1 MFNLIE
7 NDIHL
12 GEKAD
17 DKQQAITAVAQAF
30 INKGLVE
37 EGYLQG
43 MLAREQQTSTFLGN
57 GIAIPHGTLDTR
69 HLVKQTGVQIFQ
81 FPNGV
86 KWSDDNIA
94 YLVIGIA
101 AKSDEHLAILRQLT
115 HLLGDEEIAE
125 KLAKTTNPQDF
136 ISLFNGNIVDAAFIS
151 LDVDTN
157 SLLTLT
163 AINAAKLQEAAAV
176 DTQFV
181 SEVIASPALPLGNG
195 IWVNDSAVGNSKN
208 AIAVARPKQAFQHNN
223 KQIAAVVTVASV
235 DEKVDNLLVN
245 LLDPQ
250 CQQVLLKG
258 NAEQVQA
265 ALQGKAV
272 TVAETAAPATQAE
285 PAVAPAAENASAAP
299 QAAPGQ
305 LEATFIVKNE
315 HGLHARPSAV
325 LINEVKKYKATIQVR
340 NVDRDTAFV
349 SAKSLMKVVG
359 LGTTKGQR
367 LCFVAEGED
376 AEQALKGIGEAINA
390 GLGE

>member
-1 MFNLIE
+1 MFNLVE

-12 GEKAD
+12 AAQAD

-30 INKGLVE
+30 VEKGLVE

-115 HLLGDEEIAE
+115 HLLGDEDIAE
-125 KLAKTTNPQDF
+125 KLAKTTDAQEF
-136 ISLFNGNIVDAAFIS
+136 IALFNGDNGNIVDETLVS
-151 LDVDTN
+151 LNIDTT

-163 AINAAKLQEAAAV
+163 AINAGNLQQAKAV
-176 DTQFV
+176 DNQFV
-181 SEVIASPALPLGNG
+181 TEVIASAALPLGNG
-195 IWVNDSAVGNSKN
+195 LWVNDSLNGNQKN
-208 AIAVARPKQAFQHNN
+208 AIAFARPKQPFQNNN
-223 KQIAAVVTVASV
+223 KTVAGLITIANV
-235 DEKVDNLLVN
+235 DDKIENLLAN

-250 CQQVLLKG
+250 CQQQLLNG
-258 NAEQVQA
+258 SATQVVA
-265 ALQGKAV
+265 ALQGKVEKAPASS
-272 TVAETAAPATQAE
+272 TTTTSAADTSTAAAD
-285 PAVAPAAENASAAP
+285 
-299 QAAPGQ
+299 GQ
-305 LEATFIVKNE
+305 LEATFTIKNE

-325 LINEVKKYKATIQVR
+325 LINEVKKYKSTIQVK

-349 SAKSLMKVVG
+349 NAKSLMKVVG

-367 LCFVAEGED
+367 LCFVAQGED
-376 AEQALKGIGEAINA
+376 AEQALKGIGETINA

>member
-1 MFNLIE
+1 MFNLVE

-12 GEKAD
+12 AAQAD

-30 INKGLVE
+30 VEKGLVE
-37 EGYLQG
+37 EDYLQG

-115 HLLGDEEIAE
+115 HLLGDEDIAE
-125 KLAKTTNPQDF
+125 KLAKTTDAQEF
-136 ISLFNGNIVDAAFIS
+136 IALFNGDNGNIIDETLVS
-151 LDVDTN
+151 LNIDTT

-163 AINAAKLQEAAAV
+163 AINAGNLQQAKAV
-176 DTQFV
+176 DNQFV
-181 SEVIASPALPLGNG
+181 TEVIASAALPLGNG
-195 IWVNDSAVGNSKN
+195 LWVNDSLNGNQKN
-208 AIAVARPKQAFQHNN
+208 AIAFARPKQPFQNNN
-223 KQIAAVVTVASV
+223 KTVAGLITIANV
-235 DEKVDNLLVN
+235 DDKIENLLAN

-250 CQQVLLKG
+250 CQQQLLNG
-258 NAEQVQA
+258 SATQVIA
-265 ALQGKAV
+265 ALQGKV
-272 TVAETAAPATQAE
+272 EE
-285 PAVAPAAENASAAP
+285 APAASTTTTSAADTST
-299 QAAPGQ
+299 AAADGQ
-305 LEATFIVKNE
+305 LEATFTIKNE

-325 LINEVKKYKATIQVR
+325 LINEVKKYKSTIQVK

-349 SAKSLMKVVG
+349 NAKSLMKVVG

-367 LCFVAEGED
+367 LCFVAQGED

>member
-1 MFNLIE
+1 MFNLVE

-12 GEKAD
+12 AAQAD

-30 INKGLVE
+30 VEKGLVE

-115 HLLGDEEIAE
+115 HLLGDEDIAE
-125 KLAKTTNPQDF
+125 KLAKTTDAQEF
-136 ISLFNGNIVDAAFIS
+136 IALFNSDNGNIVDETLVS
-151 LDVDTN
+151 LNIDTT

-163 AINAAKLQEAAAV
+163 AINAGNLQQAKAV
-176 DTQFV
+176 DNQFV
-181 SEVIASPALPLGNG
+181 TEVIASAALPLGNG
-195 IWVNDSAVGNSKN
+195 LWVNDSLNGNQKN
-208 AIAVARPKQAFQHNN
+208 AIAFARPKQPFQNNN
-223 KQIAAVVTVASV
+223 KTVAGLITIANV
-235 DEKVDNLLVN
+235 DDKIENLLAN

-250 CQQVLLKG
+250 CQQQLLNG
-258 NAEQVQA
+258 SATQVVA
-265 ALQGKAV
+265 ALQGKV
-272 TVAETAAPATQAE
+272 EE
-285 PAVAPAAENASAAP
+285 APAASTTTTSAADTST
-299 QAAPGQ
+299 AAADGQ
-305 LEATFIVKNE
+305 LEATFTIKNE

-325 LINEVKKYKATIQVR
+325 LINEVKKYKSTIQVK

-349 SAKSLMKVVG
+349 NAKSLMKVVG

-367 LCFVAEGED
+367 LCFVAQGED
-376 AEQALKGIGEAINA
+376 AEQALKGIGKAINA

>member
-1 MFNLIE
+1 MFNLVE

-12 GEKAD
+12 AAQAD

-30 INKGLVE
+30 VEKGLVE

-115 HLLGDEEIAE
+115 HLLGDEDIAE
-125 KLAKTTNPQDF
+125 KLAKTTDAQEF
-136 ISLFNGNIVDAAFIS
+136 IALFNGDNGNIVDETLVS
-151 LDVDTN
+151 LNIDTT

-163 AINAAKLQEAAAV
+163 AINAGNLQQAKAV
-176 DTQFV
+176 DNQFV
-181 SEVIASPALPLGNG
+181 TEVIASAALPLGNG
-195 IWVNDSAVGNSKN
+195 LWVNDSLNGNQKN
-208 AIAVARPKQAFQHNN
+208 AIAFARPKQPFQNNN
-223 KQIAAVVTVASV
+223 KTVAGLITIANV
-235 DEKVDNLLVN
+235 DDKIENLLAN

-250 CQQVLLKG
+250 CQQQLLNG
-258 NAEQVQA
+258 SATQVVA
-265 ALQGKAV
+265 ALQGKV
-272 TVAETAAPATQAE
+272 EE
-285 PAVAPAAENASAAP
+285 APAASTTTTSTADTSTAA
-299 QAAPGQ
+299 ADGQ
-305 LEATFIVKNE
+305 LEATFTIKNE

-325 LINEVKKYKATIQVR
+325 LINEVKKYKSTIQVK

-349 SAKSLMKVVG
+349 NAKSLMKVVG

-367 LCFVAEGED
+367 LCFVAQGED

>member
-1 MFNLIE
+1 MFNLVE

-12 GEKAD
+12 AAQAD

-30 INKGLVE
+30 VEKGLVE

-57 GIAIPHGTLDTR
+57 GISIPHGTLDTR

-115 HLLGDEEIAE
+115 HLLGDEDIAE
-125 KLAKTTNPQDF
+125 KLAKTTDAQEF
-136 ISLFNGNIVDAAFIS
+136 IALFNGDNGNIVDETLVS
-151 LDVDTN
+151 LNIDTT

-163 AINAAKLQEAAAV
+163 AINAGNLQQAKAV
-176 DTQFV
+176 DNQFV
-181 SEVIASPALPLGNG
+181 TEVIASAALPLGNG
-195 IWVNDSAVGNSKN
+195 LWVNDSLNGNQKN
-208 AIAVARPKQAFQHNN
+208 AIAFTRPKQPFQNNN
-223 KQIAAVVTVASV
+223 KTVAGLITIANV
-235 DEKVDNLLVN
+235 DDKIENMLAN

-250 CQQVLLKG
+250 CQQQLLNG
-258 NAEQVQA
+258 SATQVVA
-265 ALQGKAV
+265 ALQGKV
-272 TVAETAAPATQAE
+272 EE
-285 PAVAPAAENASAAP
+285 APAASTTTTSAADTST
-299 QAAPGQ
+299 AAADGQ
-305 LEATFIVKNE
+305 LEATFTIKNE

-325 LINEVKKYKATIQVR
+325 LINEVKKYKSTIQVK

-349 SAKSLMKVVG
+349 NAKSLMKVVG

-367 LCFVAEGED
+367 LCFVAQGED
-376 AEQALKGIGEAINA
+376 AEQALKGIGKAINA

>member
-1 MFNLIE
+1 MFNLVE

-12 GEKAD
+12 AAQAD

-30 INKGLVE
+30 VEKGLVE

-115 HLLGDEEIAE
+115 HLLGDEDIAE
-125 KLAKTTNPQDF
+125 KLAKTTDAQEF
-136 ISLFNGNIVDAAFIS
+136 IALFNGDNGNIVDETLVS
-151 LDVDTN
+151 LNIDTT

-163 AINAAKLQEAAAV
+163 AINAGNLQQAKAV
-176 DTQFV
+176 DNQFV
-181 SEVIASPALPLGNG
+181 TEVIASAALPLGNG
-195 IWVNDSAVGNSKN
+195 LWVIDSLNGNQKN
-208 AIAVARPKQAFQHNN
+208 AIAFARPKQPFQNNN
-223 KQIAAVVTVASV
+223 KTVAGLITIANV
-235 DEKVDNLLVN
+235 DDKIENLLAN

-250 CQQVLLKG
+250 CQQQLLNG
-258 NAEQVQA
+258 SATQVVA
-265 ALQGKAV
+265 ALQGKV
-272 TVAETAAPATQAE
+272 EE
-285 PAVAPAAENASAAP
+285 APAASTTTTSTADTSTAA
-299 QAAPGQ
+299 ADGQ
-305 LEATFIVKNE
+305 LEATFTIKNE

-325 LINEVKKYKATIQVR
+325 LINEVKKYKSTIQVK

-349 SAKSLMKVVG
+349 NAKSLMKVVG

-367 LCFVAEGED
+367 LCFVAQGED

>member
-1 MFNLIE
+1 MFNLVE

-12 GEKAD
+12 AAQAD

-30 INKGLVE
+30 VEKGLVE

-115 HLLGDEEIAE
+115 HLLGDEDIAE
-125 KLAKTTNPQDF
+125 KLAKTTDAQEF
-136 ISLFNGNIVDAAFIS
+136 IALFNGDNGNIVDETLVS
-151 LDVDTN
+151 LNIDTT

-163 AINAAKLQEAAAV
+163 AINAGNLQQAKAV
-176 DTQFV
+176 DNQFV
-181 SEVIASPALPLGNG
+181 TEVIASAALPLGNG
-195 IWVNDSAVGNSKN
+195 LWVIDSLNRNQKN
-208 AIAVARPKQAFQHNN
+208 AIAFARPKQPFQNNN
-223 KQIAAVVTVASV
+223 KTVAGLITIANV
-235 DEKVDNLLVN
+235 DDKIENLLAN

-250 CQQVLLKG
+250 CQQQLLNG
-258 NAEQVQA
+258 SATQVVA
-265 ALQGKAV
+265 ALQGKV
-272 TVAETAAPATQAE
+272 EE
-285 PAVAPAAENASAAP
+285 APAASTTTTSTADTSTAA
-299 QAAPGQ
+299 ADGQ
-305 LEATFIVKNE
+305 LEATFTIKNE

-325 LINEVKKYKATIQVR
+325 LINEVKKYKSTIQVK

-349 SAKSLMKVVG
+349 NAKSLMKVVG

-367 LCFVAEGED
+367 LCFVAQGED

>member
-1 MFNLIE
+1 MFNLVE

-12 GEKAD
+12 AAQAD

-30 INKGLVE
+30 VEKGLVE

-115 HLLGDEEIAE
+115 HLLGDEDIAE
-125 KLAKTTNPQDF
+125 KLAKTTDAQEF
-136 ISLFNGNIVDAAFIS
+136 IALFNGDNGNIVDETLVS
-151 LDVDTN
+151 LNIDTT

-163 AINAAKLQEAAAV
+163 AINAGNLQQAKAV
-176 DTQFV
+176 DNQFV
-181 SEVIASPALPLGNG
+181 TEVIASAALPLGNG
-195 IWVNDSAVGNSKN
+195 LWVNDSLNGNQKN
-208 AIAVARPKQAFQHNN
+208 AIAFARPKQPFQNNN
-223 KQIAAVVTVASV
+223 KTVAGLITIANV
-235 DEKVDNLLVN
+235 DDKIENLLAN

-250 CQQVLLKG
+250 CQQQLLNG
-258 NAEQVQA
+258 SATQVVA
-265 ALQGKAV
+265 ALQGKVEKAPASS
-272 TVAETAAPATQAE
+272 TTTTSAADTSTAAAD
-285 PAVAPAAENASAAP
+285 
-299 QAAPGQ
+299 GQ
-305 LEATFIVKNE
+305 LEATFTIKNE

-325 LINEVKKYKATIQVR
+325 LINEVKKYKSTIQVK

-349 SAKSLMKVVG
+349 NAKSLMKVVG

-367 LCFVAEGED
+367 LCFVAQGED

>member
-1 MFNLIE
+1 MFNLVE

-12 GEKAD
+12 AAQAD
-17 DKQQAITAVAQAF
+17 DKQQAITAVAQTF
-30 INKGLVE
+30 VEKGLVE

-115 HLLGDEEIAE
+115 HLLGDEDIAE
-125 KLAKTTNPQDF
+125 KLAKTTDTQEF
-136 ISLFNGNIVDAAFIS
+136 IALFNGDNGNIVDETLVS
-151 LDVDTN
+151 LNIDTT

-163 AINAAKLQEAAAV
+163 AINAGNLQQAKAV
-176 DTQFV
+176 DNQFV
-181 SEVIASPALPLGNG
+181 TEVIASAALPLGNG
-195 IWVNDSAVGNSKN
+195 LWVNDSLNGNQKN
-208 AIAVARPKQAFQHNN
+208 AIAFARPKQPFQNNN
-223 KQIAAVVTVASV
+223 KTVAGLITIANV
-235 DEKVDNLLVN
+235 DDKIENLLAN

-250 CQQVLLKG
+250 CQQQLLNG
-258 NAEQVQA
+258 SATQVVA
-265 ALQGKAV
+265 ALQGKVEEAPASS
-272 TVAETAAPATQAE
+272 TTTTSAADTSTAAAD
-285 PAVAPAAENASAAP
+285 
-299 QAAPGQ
+299 GQ
-305 LEATFIVKNE
+305 LEATFTIKNE

-325 LINEVKKYKATIQVR
+325 LINEVKKYKSTIQVK
-340 NVDRDTAFV
+340 NIDRDTAFV
-349 SAKSLMKVVG
+349 NAKSLMKVVG

-367 LCFVAEGED
+367 LCFVAQGED

>member
-1 MFNLIE
+1 MFNLVE

-12 GEKAD
+12 AAQAD

-30 INKGLVE
+30 VEKGLVE

-115 HLLGDEEIAE
+115 HLLGDEDIAE
-125 KLAKTTNPQDF
+125 KLAKTTDAQEF
-136 ISLFNGNIVDAAFIS
+136 IALFNGDNGNIIDETLVS
-151 LDVDTN
+151 LNIDTT

-163 AINAAKLQEAAAV
+163 AINAGNLQQAKAV
-176 DTQFV
+176 DNQFV
-181 SEVIASPALPLGNG
+181 TEVIASAALPLGNG
-195 IWVNDSAVGNSKN
+195 LWVNDSLNGNQKN
-208 AIAVARPKQAFQHNN
+208 AIAFARPKQPIQNNN
-223 KQIAAVVTVASV
+223 KTVAGLITIANV
-235 DEKVDNLLVN
+235 DDKIENLLAN

-250 CQQVLLKG
+250 CQQQLLNG
-258 NAEQVQA
+258 SATQVVA
-265 ALQGKAV
+265 ALQGKV
-272 TVAETAAPATQAE
+272 EE
-285 PAVAPAAENASAAP
+285 APAASTTTTSAADTST
-299 QAAPGQ
+299 AAADGQ
-305 LEATFIVKNE
+305 LEATFTIKNE

-325 LINEVKKYKATIQVR
+325 LINEVKKYKSTIQVK

-349 SAKSLMKVVG
+349 NAKSLMKVVG

-367 LCFVAEGED
+367 LCFVAQGED

>member
-1 MFNLIE
+1 MFNLVE

-12 GEKAD
+12 AAQAD

-30 INKGLVE
+30 VEKGLVE

-57 GIAIPHGTLDTR
+57 GIAIPHGTLDSR

-115 HLLGDEEIAE
+115 HLLGDEDIAE
-125 KLAKTTNPQDF
+125 KLAKTTDAQEF
-136 ISLFNGNIVDAAFIS
+136 IALFNGDNGNIVDETLVS
-151 LDVDTN
+151 LNIDTT

-163 AINAAKLQEAAAV
+163 AINAGNLQQAKAV
-176 DTQFV
+176 DNQFV
-181 SEVIASPALPLGNG
+181 TEVIASAALPLGNG
-195 IWVNDSAVGNSKN
+195 LWVNDSLNGNQKN
-208 AIAVARPKQAFQHNN
+208 AIAFARPKQPFQNNN
-223 KQIAAVVTVASV
+223 KTVAGLITIANV
-235 DEKVDNLLVN
+235 DDKIENLLAN

-250 CQQVLLKG
+250 CQQQLLNG
-258 NAEQVQA
+258 SVTQVVA
-265 ALQGKAV
+265 ALQGKV
-272 TVAETAAPATQAE
+272 EE
-285 PAVAPAAENASAAP
+285 APAASTTTISAADTST
-299 QAAPGQ
+299 AAADGQ
-305 LEATFIVKNE
+305 LEATFTIKNE

-325 LINEVKKYKATIQVR
+325 LINEVKKYKSTIQVK

-349 SAKSLMKVVG
+349 NAKSLMKVVG

-367 LCFVAEGED
+367 LCFVAQGED

>member
-1 MFNLIE
+1 MFNLVE

-12 GEKAD
+12 AAQAD

-30 INKGLVE
+30 VEKGLVE

-115 HLLGDEEIAE
+115 HLLGDEDIAE
-125 KLAKTTNPQDF
+125 KLAKTTNAQEF
-136 ISLFNGNIVDAAFIS
+136 IALFNGDNGNIVDETLVS
-151 LDVDTN
+151 LNIDTT

-163 AINAAKLQEAAAV
+163 AINAGNLQQAKAV
-176 DTQFV
+176 DNQFV
-181 SEVIASPALPLGNG
+181 TEVIASAALPLGNG
-195 IWVNDSAVGNSKN
+195 LWVNDSLNGNQKN
-208 AIAVARPKQAFQHNN
+208 AIAFARPKQPFQNNN
-223 KQIAAVVTVASV
+223 KTVAGLITIANV
-235 DEKVDNLLVN
+235 DDKIENLLAN

-250 CQQVLLKG
+250 CQQQLLNG
-258 NAEQVQA
+258 SATQVVA
-265 ALQGKAV
+265 ALQGKV
-272 TVAETAAPATQAE
+272 EEVPATA
-285 PAVAPAAENASAAP
+285 NTTASATSTAS
-299 QAAPGQ
+299 ATEGQ
-305 LEATFIVKNE
+305 LEATFTIKNE

-325 LINEVKKYKATIQVR
+325 LINEVKKYKSTIQVK
-340 NVDRDTAFV
+340 NVDRDTGFV
-349 SAKSLMKVVG
+349 NAKSLMKVVG

-367 LCFVAEGED
+367 LCFIAQGED

>member
-1 MFNLIE
+1 MFNLVE

-12 GEKAD
+12 AAQAD

-30 INKGLVE
+30 VEKGLVE

-115 HLLGDEEIAE
+115 HLLGDEDIAE
-125 KLAKTTNPQDF
+125 KLAKTTNAQEF
-136 ISLFNGNIVDAAFIS
+136 IALFNGDNGNIVDETLVS
-151 LDVDTN
+151 LNIDTT

-163 AINAAKLQEAAAV
+163 AINAGNLQQAKAV
-176 DTQFV
+176 DNQFV
-181 SEVIASPALPLGNG
+181 TEVIASAALPLGNG
-195 IWVNDSAVGNSKN
+195 LWVNDSLNGNQKN
-208 AIAVARPKQAFQHNN
+208 AIAFARPKQPFQNNN
-223 KQIAAVVTVASV
+223 KTVAGLITIANV
-235 DEKVDNLLVN
+235 DDKIENLLAN

-250 CQQVLLKG
+250 CQQQLLNG
-258 NAEQVQA
+258 AATQVVA
-265 ALQGKAV
+265 ALQGKV
-272 TVAETAAPATQAE
+272 EE
-285 PAVAPAAENASAAP
+285 APAASTTTTSAADTST
-299 QAAPGQ
+299 AAADGQ
-305 LEATFIVKNE
+305 LEATFTIKNE

-325 LINEVKKYKATIQVR
+325 LINEVKKYKSTIQVK

-349 SAKSLMKVVG
+349 NAKSLMKVVG

-367 LCFVAEGED
+367 LCFVAQGED

>member
-125 KLAKTTNPQDF
+125 KLAKTTDPQQF
-136 ISLFNGNIVDAAFIS
+136 ISLFNGNIVDTAFIS
-151 LDVDTN
+151 LDIDSS

-163 AINAAKLQEAAAV
+163 AINAGKLQEAAAV
-176 DTQFV
+176 DAQFV
-181 SEVIASPALPLGNG
+181 SEVIASAALPLGNG
-195 IWVNDSAVGNSKN
+195 IWVNDSVAGNSKN
-208 AIAVARPKQAFQHNN
+208 AVAVARPKQAFQHNN
-223 KQIAAVVTVASV
+223 KQINALVTVASI
-235 DEKVDNLLVN
+235 DQKVDTVLAN

-250 CQQVLLKG
+250 CQQVLLTG
-258 NAEQVQA
+258 NAEQIKA
-265 ALQGKAV
+265 ALQGEQV
-272 TVAETAAPATQAE
+272 TVTETVAPTANQA
-285 PAVAPAAENASAAP
+285 APAAESHAA
-299 QAAPGQ
+299 AGQ
-305 LEATFIVKNE
+305 LEATFVVKNE

-325 LINEVKKYKATIQVR
+325 LINEVKKYKSTIQVK
-340 NVDRDTAFV
+340 NLDRDTAFV
-349 SAKSLMKVVG
+349 NAKSLMKVVG

>member
-1 MFNLIE
+1 MFNLVE

-12 GEKAD
+12 AAQAD

-30 INKGLVE
+30 VEKGLVE

-69 HLVKQTGVQIFQ
+69 HLVKQTGVQILQ

-115 HLLGDEEIAE
+115 HLLGDEDIAE
-125 KLAKTTNPQDF
+125 KLAKTTDAQEF
-136 ISLFNGNIVDAAFIS
+136 IALFNGDNGNIVDETLVS
-151 LDVDTN
+151 LNIDTT

-163 AINAAKLQEAAAV
+163 AINAGNLQQAKAV
-176 DTQFV
+176 DNQFV
-181 SEVIASPALPLGNG
+181 TEVIASAALPLGNG
-195 IWVNDSAVGNSKN
+195 LWVNDSLNGNQKN
-208 AIAVARPKQAFQHNN
+208 AIAFARPKQPFQNNN
-223 KQIAAVVTVASV
+223 KTVAGLITIANV
-235 DEKVDNLLVN
+235 DDKIENLLAN

-250 CQQVLLKG
+250 CQQQLLNG
-258 NAEQVQA
+258 SATQVVA
-265 ALQGKAV
+265 ALQGKV
-272 TVAETAAPATQAE
+272 EE
-285 PAVAPAAENASAAP
+285 APAASTTTTSAADTST
-299 QAAPGQ
+299 AAADGQ
-305 LEATFIVKNE
+305 LEATFTIKNE

-325 LINEVKKYKATIQVR
+325 LINEVKKYKSTIQVK

-349 SAKSLMKVVG
+349 NAKSLMKVVG

-367 LCFVAEGED
+367 LCFVAQGED

>member
-1 MFNLIE
+1 MFNLVE

-12 GEKAD
+12 AAQAD

-30 INKGLVE
+30 VEKGLVE

-94 YLVIGIA
+94 YLIIGIA

-115 HLLGDEEIAE
+115 HLLGDEDIAE
-125 KLAKTTNPQDF
+125 KLAKTTDAQEF
-136 ISLFNGNIVDAAFIS
+136 IALFNGDNGNIIDETLVS
-151 LDVDTN
+151 LNIDTT

-163 AINAAKLQEAAAV
+163 AINAGNLQQAKAV
-176 DTQFV
+176 DNQFV
-181 SEVIASPALPLGNG
+181 TEVIASAALPLGNG
-195 IWVNDSAVGNSKN
+195 LWVNDSLNGNQKN
-208 AIAVARPKQAFQHNN
+208 AIAFARPKQPFQNNN
-223 KQIAAVVTVASV
+223 KTVAGLITIANV
-235 DEKVDNLLVN
+235 DDKIENLLAN

-250 CQQVLLKG
+250 CQQQLLNG
-258 NAEQVQA
+258 SATQVVA
-265 ALQGKAV
+265 ALQGKV
-272 TVAETAAPATQAE
+272 EE
-285 PAVAPAAENASAAP
+285 APAASTTTTSAADTST
-299 QAAPGQ
+299 AAADGQ
-305 LEATFIVKNE
+305 LEATFTIKNE

-325 LINEVKKYKATIQVR
+325 LINEVKKYKSTIQVK

-349 SAKSLMKVVG
+349 NAKSLMKVVG

-367 LCFVAEGED
+367 LCFVAQGED

>member
-1 MFNLIE
+1 MFNLVE

-12 GEKAD
+12 AAQAD

-30 INKGLVE
+30 VEKGLVE

-115 HLLGDEEIAE
+115 HLLGDEDIAE
-125 KLAKTTNPQDF
+125 KLAKTTDTQEF
-136 ISLFNGNIVDAAFIS
+136 IALFNGDNNGNIVDETLVS
-151 LDVDTN
+151 LNIDTT

-163 AINAAKLQEAAAV
+163 AINAGNLQQAKAV
-176 DTQFV
+176 DNQFV
-181 SEVIASPALPLGNG
+181 SDVIASAALPLGNG
-195 IWVNDSAVGNSKN
+195 LWVNDSVNGNQKN
-208 AIAVARPKQAFQHNN
+208 AIAFARPKQAFQNNN
-223 KQIAAVVTVASV
+223 KTIAGLVTIANV
-235 DEKVDNLLVN
+235 DDSIEKLLAN

-250 CQQVLLKG
+250 CQQQLLNG
-258 NAEQVQA
+258 SATQVVA
-265 ALQGKAV
+265 ALQGKVEEAPASS
-272 TVAETAAPATQAE
+272 TTTTSAADTSTAAAD
-285 PAVAPAAENASAAP
+285 
-299 QAAPGQ
+299 GQ
-305 LEATFIVKNE
+305 LEATFTIKNE

-325 LINEVKKYKATIQVR
+325 LINEVKKYKSTIQVK

-349 SAKSLMKVVG
+349 NAKSLMKVVG

-367 LCFVAEGED
+367 LCFIAQGED

>member
-1 MFNLIE
+1 MFNLVE

-12 GEKAD
+12 AAQAD

-30 INKGLVE
+30 VEKGLVE

-115 HLLGDEEIAE
+115 HLLGDENIAE
-125 KLAKTTNPQDF
+125 KLAKTTNAQEF
-136 ISLFNGNIVDAAFIS
+136 IALFNGENSNIVDETLVS
-151 LDVDTN
+151 LNIDTT

-163 AINAAKLQEAAAV
+163 AINAGNLQQAKAV
-176 DTQFV
+176 DNQFV
-181 SEVIASPALPLGNG
+181 TEVIASAALPLGNG
-195 IWVNDSAVGNSKN
+195 LWVNDSLNGNQKN
-208 AIAVARPKQAFQHNN
+208 AIAFARPKQPFQNNN
-223 KQIAAVVTVASV
+223 KTVAGLITIANV
-235 DEKVDNLLVN
+235 DDKIENLLAN

-250 CQQVLLKG
+250 CQQQLLNG
-258 NAEQVQA
+258 SATQVVA
-265 ALQGKAV
+265 ALQGKV
-272 TVAETAAPATQAE
+272 EE
-285 PAVAPAAENASAAP
+285 APAASTTTTSAADTST
-299 QAAPGQ
+299 AAADGQ
-305 LEATFIVKNE
+305 LEATFTIKNE

-325 LINEVKKYKATIQVR
+325 LINEVKKYKSTIQVK

-349 SAKSLMKVVG
+349 NAKSLMKVVG

-367 LCFVAEGED
+367 LCFVAQGED

>member
-1 MFNLIE
+1 MFNLVE

-12 GEKAD
+12 AAQAD

-30 INKGLVE
+30 VEKGLVE

-115 HLLGDEEIAE
+115 HLLGDEDIAE
-125 KLAKTTNPQDF
+125 KLAKTTDTQEF
-136 ISLFNGNIVDAAFIS
+136 IALFNGDNGNIVDETLVS
-151 LDVDTN
+151 LNIDTT

-163 AINAAKLQEAAAV
+163 AINAGNLQQAKAV
-176 DTQFV
+176 DNQFV
-181 SEVIASPALPLGNG
+181 TEVIASAALPLGNG
-195 IWVNDSAVGNSKN
+195 LWVNDSLNGNQKN
-208 AIAVARPKQAFQHNN
+208 AIAFARPKQPFQNNN
-223 KQIAAVVTVASV
+223 KTVAGLITIANV
-235 DEKVDNLLVN
+235 DDKIENLLAN

-250 CQQVLLKG
+250 CQQQLLNG
-258 NAEQVQA
+258 SATQVVA
-265 ALQGKAV
+265 ALQGKV
-272 TVAETAAPATQAE
+272 EE
-285 PAVAPAAENASAAP
+285 APAASTTTTSAADTST
-299 QAAPGQ
+299 AAADGQ
-305 LEATFIVKNE
+305 LEATFTIKNE

-325 LINEVKKYKATIQVR
+325 LINEVKKYKSTIQVK

-349 SAKSLMKVVG
+349 NAKSLMKVVG

-367 LCFVAEGED
+367 LCFVAQGED

>member
-1 MFNLIE
+1 MFNLVE

-12 GEKAD
+12 AAQAD

-30 INKGLVE
+30 VEKGLVE

-115 HLLGDEEIAE
+115 HLLGDEDIAE
-125 KLAKTTNPQDF
+125 KLAKTTDAQEF
-136 ISLFNGNIVDAAFIS
+136 IALFNGDNGNIVDETLVS
-151 LDVDTN
+151 LNIDTT

-163 AINAAKLQEAAAV
+163 AINAGNLQQAKAV
-176 DTQFV
+176 DNQFV
-181 SEVIASPALPLGNG
+181 TEVIASAALPLGNG
-195 IWVNDSAVGNSKN
+195 LWVNDSLNGNQKN
-208 AIAVARPKQAFQHNN
+208 AIAFARPKQPFQNNN
-223 KQIAAVVTVASV
+223 KTVAGLITIANV
-235 DEKVDNLLVN
+235 DDKIENLLAN

-250 CQQVLLKG
+250 CQQQLLNG
-258 NAEQVQA
+258 SATQVVA
-265 ALQGKAV
+265 ALQGKV
-272 TVAETAAPATQAE
+272 EE
-285 PAVAPAAENASAAP
+285 APAASTTTTSAADTST
-299 QAAPGQ
+299 AAADGQ
-305 LEATFIVKNE
+305 LEATFTIKNE

-325 LINEVKKYKATIQVR
+325 LINEVKKYKSTIQVK

-349 SAKSLMKVVG
+349 NAKSLMKVVG

-367 LCFVAEGED
+367 LCFVAQGED
-376 AEQALKGIGEAINA
+376 AEQALKGIGKAINA

>member
-1 MFNLIE
+1 MFNLVE

-12 GEKAD
+12 AAQAD

-30 INKGLVE
+30 VEKGLVE

-115 HLLGDEEIAE
+115 HLLGDEDIAE
-125 KLAKTTNPQDF
+125 KLAKTTNAQEF
-136 ISLFNGNIVDAAFIS
+136 IALFNGDNGNIVDETLVS
-151 LDVDTN
+151 LNIDTT

-163 AINAAKLQEAAAV
+163 AINAGNLQQAKAV
-176 DTQFV
+176 DNQFV
-181 SEVIASPALPLGNG
+181 TEVIASAALPLGNG
-195 IWVNDSAVGNSKN
+195 LWVNDSLNGNQKN
-208 AIAVARPKQAFQHNN
+208 AIAFARPKQPFQNNN
-223 KQIAAVVTVASV
+223 KTVAGLITIANV
-235 DEKVDNLLVN
+235 DDKIENLLAN

-250 CQQVLLKG
+250 CQQQLLNG
-258 NAEQVQA
+258 SATQVVA
-265 ALQGKAV
+265 ALQGKV
-272 TVAETAAPATQAE
+272 EE
-285 PAVAPAAENASAAP
+285 APAASTTTTSAADTSI
-299 QAAPGQ
+299 AAADGQ
-305 LEATFIVKNE
+305 LEATFTIKNE

-325 LINEVKKYKATIQVR
+325 LINEVKKYKSTIQVK

-349 SAKSLMKVVG
+349 NAKSLMKVVG

-367 LCFVAEGED
+367 LCFVAQGED

>member
-1 MFNLIE
+1 MFNLVE

-12 GEKAD
+12 AAQAD

-30 INKGLVE
+30 VEKGLVE

-115 HLLGDEEIAE
+115 HLLGDEDIAE
-125 KLAKTTNPQDF
+125 KLAKTTDAQEF
-136 ISLFNGNIVDAAFIS
+136 IALFNGDNGNIVDETLVS
-151 LDVDTN
+151 LNIDTT

-163 AINAAKLQEAAAV
+163 AINAGNLQQAKAV
-176 DTQFV
+176 DNQFV
-181 SEVIASPALPLGNG
+181 TEVIASAALPLGNG
-195 IWVNDSAVGNSKN
+195 LWVNDSLNGNQKN
-208 AIAVARPKQAFQHNN
+208 AIAFARPKQPFQNNN
-223 KQIAAVVTVASV
+223 KTVAGLITIANV
-235 DEKVDNLLVN
+235 DDKIENLLAN

-250 CQQVLLKG
+250 CQQQLLNG
-258 NAEQVQA
+258 SATQVVA
-265 ALQGKAV
+265 ALQGKVEEAPASS
-272 TVAETAAPATQAE
+272 TTTTSAADTSTAAAD
-285 PAVAPAAENASAAP
+285 
-299 QAAPGQ
+299 GQ
-305 LEATFIVKNE
+305 LEATFTIKNE

-325 LINEVKKYKATIQVR
+325 LINEVKKYKSTIQVK

-349 SAKSLMKVVG
+349 NAKSLMKVVG

-367 LCFVAEGED
+367 LCFVAQGED

>member
-1 MFNLIE
+1 MFNLVE

-12 GEKAD
+12 AAQAD

-30 INKGLVE
+30 VEKGLVE

-115 HLLGDEEIAE
+115 HLLGDEDIAE
-125 KLAKTTNPQDF
+125 KLAKTTDAQEF
-136 ISLFNGNIVDAAFIS
+136 IALFNGDNGNIVDETLVS
-151 LDVDTN
+151 LNIDTT

-163 AINAAKLQEAAAV
+163 AINAGNLQQAKAV
-176 DTQFV
+176 DNQFV
-181 SEVIASPALPLGNG
+181 TEVIASAALPLGNG
-195 IWVNDSAVGNSKN
+195 LWVNDSLNGNQKN
-208 AIAVARPKQAFQHNN
+208 AIAFARPKQPFQNNN
-223 KQIAAVVTVASV
+223 KTVAGLITIANV
-235 DEKVDNLLVN
+235 DDSIEKLLAN

-250 CQQVLLKG
+250 CQQQLLNG
-258 NAEQVQA
+258 SATQVVA
-265 ALQGKAV
+265 ALQGKV
-272 TVAETAAPATQAE
+272 EE
-285 PAVAPAAENASAAP
+285 APAASTTTTSTADTSTAA
-299 QAAPGQ
+299 ADGQ
-305 LEATFIVKNE
+305 LEATFTIKNE

-325 LINEVKKYKATIQVR
+325 LINEVKKYKSTIQVK

-349 SAKSLMKVVG
+349 NAKSLMKVVG

-367 LCFVAEGED
+367 LCFVAQGED

>member
-1 MFNLIE
+1 MFNLVE

-12 GEKAD
+12 AAQAD

-30 INKGLVE
+30 VEKGLVE

-115 HLLGDEEIAE
+115 HLLGDEDIAE
-125 KLAKTTNPQDF
+125 KLAKTTDAQEF
-136 ISLFNGNIVDAAFIS
+136 IALFNGDNGNIIDETLVS
-151 LDVDTN
+151 LNIDTT

-163 AINAAKLQEAAAV
+163 AINAGNLRQAKAV
-176 DTQFV
+176 DNQFV
-181 SEVIASPALPLGNG
+181 TEVIASAALPLGNG
-195 IWVNDSAVGNSKN
+195 LWVNDSLNGNQKN
-208 AIAVARPKQAFQHNN
+208 AIAFARPKQPFQNNN
-223 KQIAAVVTVASV
+223 KTVAGLITIANV
-235 DEKVDNLLVN
+235 DDKIENLLAN

-250 CQQVLLKG
+250 CQQQLLNG
-258 NAEQVQA
+258 SATQVVA
-265 ALQGKAV
+265 ALQGKV
-272 TVAETAAPATQAE
+272 EE
-285 PAVAPAAENASAAP
+285 APAASTTTTSAADTST
-299 QAAPGQ
+299 AAADGQ
-305 LEATFIVKNE
+305 LEATFTIKNE

-325 LINEVKKYKATIQVR
+325 LINEVKKYKSTIQVK

-349 SAKSLMKVVG
+349 NAKSLMKVVG

-367 LCFVAEGED
+367 LCFVAQGED

>member
-1 MFNLIE
+1 MFNLVE

-12 GEKAD
+12 AAQAD

-30 INKGLVE
+30 VEKGLVE

-115 HLLGDEEIAE
+115 HLLGDEDIAE
-125 KLAKTTNPQDF
+125 KLAKTTDAQEF
-136 ISLFNGNIVDAAFIS
+136 IALFNGDNGNIIDETLVS
-151 LDVDTN
+151 LNIDTT

-163 AINAAKLQEAAAV
+163 AINAGNLQQAKAV
-176 DTQFV
+176 DNQFV
-181 SEVIASPALPLGNG
+181 TEVIASAALPLGNG
-195 IWVNDSAVGNSKN
+195 LWVNDSLNGNQKN
-208 AIAVARPKQAFQHNN
+208 AIAFARPKQPFQNNN
-223 KQIAAVVTVASV
+223 KTVAGLITIANV
-235 DEKVDNLLVN
+235 DDKIENLLAN

-250 CQQVLLKG
+250 CQQQLLNG
-258 NAEQVQA
+258 SATQVVA
-265 ALQGKAV
+265 ALQGKV
-272 TVAETAAPATQAE
+272 EE
-285 PAVAPAAENASAAP
+285 APAASTTTTSAADTST
-299 QAAPGQ
+299 AAADGQ
-305 LEATFIVKNE
+305 LEATFTIKNE

-325 LINEVKKYKATIQVR
+325 LINEVKKYKSTIQVK

-349 SAKSLMKVVG
+349 NAKSLMKVVG

-367 LCFVAEGED
+367 LCFVAQGED

>member
-1 MFNLIE
+1 MFNLVE

-12 GEKAD
+12 AAQAD

-30 INKGLVE
+30 VEKGLVE

-115 HLLGDEEIAE
+115 HLLGDEDIAE
-125 KLAKTTNPQDF
+125 KLAKTTDAQEF
-136 ISLFNGNIVDAAFIS
+136 IALFNGDNGNIIDETLVS
-151 LDVDTN
+151 LNIDTT

-163 AINAAKLQEAAAV
+163 AINAGNLQQAKAV
-176 DTQFV
+176 DNQFV
-181 SEVIASPALPLGNG
+181 TEVIASAALPLGNG
-195 IWVNDSAVGNSKN
+195 LWVNDSLNGNQKN
-208 AIAVARPKQAFQHNN
+208 AIAFARPKQPFQNNN
-223 KQIAAVVTVASV
+223 KTVAGLITIANV
-235 DEKVDNLLVN
+235 DDKIENLLAN

-250 CQQVLLKG
+250 CQQQLLNG
-258 NAEQVQA
+258 SATQVVA
-265 ALQGKAV
+265 ALQGKV
-272 TVAETAAPATQAE
+272 EE
-285 PAVAPAAENASAAP
+285 APAASTTTTSTADTSTAA
-299 QAAPGQ
+299 ADGQ
-305 LEATFIVKNE
+305 LEATFTIKNE

-325 LINEVKKYKATIQVR
+325 LINEVKKYKSTIQVK

-349 SAKSLMKVVG
+349 NAKSLMKVVG

-367 LCFVAEGED
+367 LCFVAQGED
-376 AEQALKGIGEAINA
+376 AEQALKGIGKAINA

>member
-1 MFNLIE
+1 MFNLVE

-12 GEKAD
+12 AAQAD

-30 INKGLVE
+30 VEKGLVE

-69 HLVKQTGVQIFQ
+69 HLVKQTGVQILQ

-115 HLLGDEEIAE
+115 HLLGDEDIAE
-125 KLAKTTNPQDF
+125 KLAKTTDAQEF
-136 ISLFNGNIVDAAFIS
+136 IALFNGDNGNIVDETLVS
-151 LDVDTN
+151 LNIDTT

-163 AINAAKLQEAAAV
+163 AINAGNLQQAKAV
-176 DTQFV
+176 DNQFV
-181 SEVIASPALPLGNG
+181 TEVIASAALPLGNG
-195 IWVNDSAVGNSKN
+195 LWVNDSLNGNQKN
-208 AIAVARPKQAFQHNN
+208 AIAFARPKQPFQNNN
-223 KQIAAVVTVASV
+223 KTVAGLITIANV
-235 DEKVDNLLVN
+235 DDSIEKLLAN

-250 CQQVLLKG
+250 CQQQLLNG
-258 NAEQVQA
+258 SVTQVVA
-265 ALQGKAV
+265 ALQGKV
-272 TVAETAAPATQAE
+272 EE
-285 PAVAPAAENASAAP
+285 APAASTTTISAADTST
-299 QAAPGQ
+299 AAADGQ
-305 LEATFIVKNE
+305 LEATFTIKNE

-325 LINEVKKYKATIQVR
+325 LINEVKKYKSTIQVK

-349 SAKSLMKVVG
+349 NAKSLMKVVG

-367 LCFVAEGED
+367 LCFVAQGED

>member
-1 MFNLIE
+1 MFNLVE

-12 GEKAD
+12 AAQAD

-30 INKGLVE
+30 VEKGLVE

-115 HLLGDEEIAE
+115 HLLGDEDIAE
-125 KLAKTTNPQDF
+125 KLAKTTDAQEF
-136 ISLFNGNIVDAAFIS
+136 IALFNGDNGNIIDETLVS
-151 LDVDTN
+151 LNIDTT

-163 AINAAKLQEAAAV
+163 AINAGNLQQAKTV
-176 DTQFV
+176 DNQFV
-181 SEVIASPALPLGNG
+181 TEVIASAALPLGNG
-195 IWVNDSAVGNSKN
+195 LWVNDSLNGNQKN
-208 AIAVARPKQAFQHNN
+208 AIAFARPKQPFQNNN
-223 KQIAAVVTVASV
+223 KTVAGLITIANV
-235 DEKVDNLLVN
+235 DDKIENLLAN

-250 CQQVLLKG
+250 CQQQLLNG
-258 NAEQVQA
+258 SATQVVA
-265 ALQGKAV
+265 ALQGKV
-272 TVAETAAPATQAE
+272 EE
-285 PAVAPAAENASAAP
+285 APAASTTTTSAADTST
-299 QAAPGQ
+299 AAADGQ
-305 LEATFIVKNE
+305 LEATFTIKNE

-325 LINEVKKYKATIQVR
+325 LINEVKKYKSTIQVK

-349 SAKSLMKVVG
+349 NAKSLMKVVG

-367 LCFVAEGED
+367 LCFVAQGED

>member
-1 MFNLIE
+1 MFNLVE

-12 GEKAD
+12 AAQAD

-30 INKGLVE
+30 VEKGLVE

-115 HLLGDEEIAE
+115 HLLGDEDIAE
-125 KLAKTTNPQDF
+125 KLAKTTDAQEF
-136 ISLFNGNIVDAAFIS
+136 IALFNGDNGNIVDETLVS
-151 LDVDTN
+151 LNIDTT

-163 AINAAKLQEAAAV
+163 AINAGNLQQAKAV
-176 DTQFV
+176 DNQFV
-181 SEVIASPALPLGNG
+181 TEVIASAALPLGNG
-195 IWVNDSAVGNSKN
+195 LWVNDSLNGNQKN
-208 AIAVARPKQAFQHNN
+208 AIAFARPKQPFQNNN
-223 KQIAAVVTVASV
+223 KTVAGLITIANV
-235 DEKVDNLLVN
+235 DDKIENLLAN

-250 CQQVLLKG
+250 CQQQLLNG
-258 NAEQVQA
+258 SATQVVV
-265 ALQGKAV
+265 ALQGKVEEAPASS
-272 TVAETAAPATQAE
+272 TTTTSAADTSTAAAD
-285 PAVAPAAENASAAP
+285 
-299 QAAPGQ
+299 GQ
-305 LEATFIVKNE
+305 LEATFTIKNE

-325 LINEVKKYKATIQVR
+325 LINEVKKYKSTIQVK

-349 SAKSLMKVVG
+349 NAKSLMKVVG

-367 LCFVAEGED
+367 LCFVAQGED

>member
-1 MFNLIE
+1 MFNLVE

-12 GEKAD
+12 AAQAD

-30 INKGLVE
+30 VEKGLVE

-115 HLLGDEEIAE
+115 HLLGDEDIAE
-125 KLAKTTNPQDF
+125 KLAKTTNAQEF
-136 ISLFNGNIVDAAFIS
+136 IALFNGDNGNIIDETLVS
-151 LDVDTN
+151 LNIDTT

-163 AINAAKLQEAAAV
+163 AINAGNLQQAKAV
-176 DTQFV
+176 DNQFV
-181 SEVIASPALPLGNG
+181 TEVIASAALPLGNG
-195 IWVNDSAVGNSKN
+195 LWVNDSLNGNQKN
-208 AIAVARPKQAFQHNN
+208 AIAFARPKQPFQNNN
-223 KQIAAVVTVASV
+223 KTVAGLITIANV
-235 DEKVDNLLVN
+235 DDKIENLLAN

-250 CQQVLLKG
+250 CQQQLLNG
-258 NAEQVQA
+258 SVTQVVA
-265 ALQGKAV
+265 ALQGKV
-272 TVAETAAPATQAE
+272 EE
-285 PAVAPAAENASAAP
+285 APAASTTTTSAADTST
-299 QAAPGQ
+299 AAADGQ
-305 LEATFIVKNE
+305 LEATFTIKNE

-325 LINEVKKYKATIQVR
+325 LINEVKKYKSTIQVK

-349 SAKSLMKVVG
+349 NAKSLMKVVG

-367 LCFVAEGED
+367 LCFVAQGED

>member
-1 MFNLIE
+1 MFNLVE

-12 GEKAD
+12 AAQAD

-30 INKGLVE
+30 VEKGLVE

-57 GIAIPHGTLDTR
+57 GIAIPHGTLDSR

-115 HLLGDEEIAE
+115 HLLGDEDIAE
-125 KLAKTTNPQDF
+125 KLAKTTDAQEF
-136 ISLFNGNIVDAAFIS
+136 IALFNGDNGNIVDETLVS
-151 LDVDTN
+151 LNIDTT

-163 AINAAKLQEAAAV
+163 AINAGNLQQAKAV
-176 DTQFV
+176 DNQFV
-181 SEVIASPALPLGNG
+181 TEVIASAALPLGNG
-195 IWVNDSAVGNSKN
+195 LWVNDSLNGNQKN
-208 AIAVARPKQAFQHNN
+208 AIAFARPKQPFQNNN
-223 KQIAAVVTVASV
+223 KTVAGLITIANV
-235 DEKVDNLLVN
+235 DDKIENLLAN

-250 CQQVLLKG
+250 CQQQLLNG
-258 NAEQVQA
+258 SATQVVA
-265 ALQGKAV
+265 ALQGKV
-272 TVAETAAPATQAE
+272 EE
-285 PAVAPAAENASAAP
+285 APAASTTTTSAADTST
-299 QAAPGQ
+299 AAADGQ
-305 LEATFIVKNE
+305 LEATFTIKNE

-325 LINEVKKYKATIQVR
+325 LINEVKKYKSTIQVK

-349 SAKSLMKVVG
+349 NAKSLMKVVG

-367 LCFVAEGED
+367 LCFVAQGED

>member
-1 MFNLIE
+1 MFNLVE

-12 GEKAD
+12 AAQAD

-30 INKGLVE
+30 VEKGLVE

-115 HLLGDEEIAE
+115 HLLGDEDIAE
-125 KLAKTTNPQDF
+125 KLAKTTDAQEF
-136 ISLFNGNIVDAAFIS
+136 IALFNGDNGNIVDETLVS
-151 LDVDTN
+151 LNIDTT

-163 AINAAKLQEAAAV
+163 AINAGNLQQAKAV
-176 DTQFV
+176 DNQFV
-181 SEVIASPALPLGNG
+181 TEVIASAALPLGNG
-195 IWVNDSAVGNSKN
+195 LWVNDSLNGNQKN
-208 AIAVARPKQAFQHNN
+208 AIAFARPKQPFQNNN
-223 KQIAAVVTVASV
+223 KTVAGLITIANV
-235 DEKVDNLLVN
+235 DDKIENLLAN

-250 CQQVLLKG
+250 CQQQLLNG
-258 NAEQVQA
+258 SATQVVA
-265 ALQGKAV
+265 ALQGKV
-272 TVAETAAPATQAE
+272 EEVPATA
-285 PAVAPAAENASAAP
+285 NTTASATSTAS
-299 QAAPGQ
+299 ATEGQ
-305 LEATFIVKNE
+305 LEATFTIKNE

-325 LINEVKKYKATIQVR
+325 LINEVKKYKSTIQVK
-340 NVDRDTAFV
+340 NIDRDTGFV
-349 SAKSLMKVVG
+349 NAKSLMKVVG

-367 LCFVAEGED
+367 LCFIAQGED

>member
-1 MFNLIE
+1 MFNLVE

-12 GEKAD
+12 AAQAD
-17 DKQQAITAVAQAF
+17 DKQQAITAVAKAF
-30 INKGLVE
+30 VEKGLVE

-115 HLLGDEEIAE
+115 HLLGDEDIAE
-125 KLAKTTNPQDF
+125 KLAKTTDAQEF
-136 ISLFNGNIVDAAFIS
+136 IALFNGDNGNIVDETLVS
-151 LDVDTN
+151 LNIDTT

-163 AINAAKLQEAAAV
+163 AINAGNLQQAKAV
-176 DTQFV
+176 DNQFV
-181 SEVIASPALPLGNG
+181 TEVIASAALPLGNG
-195 IWVNDSAVGNSKN
+195 LWVNDSLNGNQKN
-208 AIAVARPKQAFQHNN
+208 AIAFARPKQPFQNNN
-223 KQIAAVVTVASV
+223 KTVAGLITIANV
-235 DEKVDNLLVN
+235 DDKIENLLAN

-250 CQQVLLKG
+250 CQQQLLNG
-258 NAEQVQA
+258 SATQVVA
-265 ALQGKAV
+265 ALQGKVEEAPASS
-272 TVAETAAPATQAE
+272 TTTTSAADTSTAAAD
-285 PAVAPAAENASAAP
+285 
-299 QAAPGQ
+299 GQ
-305 LEATFIVKNE
+305 LEATFTIKNE

-325 LINEVKKYKATIQVR
+325 LINEVKKYKSTIQVK

-349 SAKSLMKVVG
+349 NAKSLMKVVG

-367 LCFVAEGED
+367 LCFVAQGED